1 MIGSN
6 KELLMA
12 ASGFE
17 VDNSFKLDKAD
28 DNYSDVVAYTQ
39 IAGTSLFPSATVDVV
54 YKDGGGMAFVGITG
68 GIAQTA
74 TIGGSGDYRLS
85 TIAGHNFNTSISDH
99 RSSFF
104 KSDGTRFFYA
114 KANSITQAN
123 LSTAYNIASSS
134 IGTHTNV
141 SLSSYGATNNR
152 GIFFKPDGTRL
163 YVVVT
168 DTSISRVEEIVLSSA
183 WDMTGSLTDGHS
195 FDLTSQ
201 IAVNKAYGIW
211 FKPDGSEMYCVEDAT
226 SAGVS
231 TVFKYTLSTAWNLST
246 ASYANTSFATTP
258 AYKNGAFISFKSDGT
273 KMFLGQYNGN
283 KTFTYPLST
292 AWDIT
297 TAGTVS
303 EVTLA
308 LTGTSSADWSMDP
321 TSTYITAG
329 PESFYDD
336 YSVFT
341 LSTAGDVSTAFDF
354 TGFGASALGGFLG
367 HFQFKPDGT
376 KVYLLMLNGGDDVHQ
391 IDLSTAWD
399 LTTASNPNKSFSL
412 GVMHSSTNPKTHMAF
427 KSDGTKVFYFAVV
440 SNTLQ
445 FQTRTMSTA
454 WDISTCGS
462 PTNTAI
468 TEFTNTTGAITFSFN
483 GTGTKLYI
491 AQGNNSTGFN
501 NTGSLGSYEYTLS
514 TAYDVTSRGS
524 ATVFNPPVTIVH
536 APIRFLESGSKM
548 SMATDWESVVFDI
561 ATANDASSAVASSN
575 IIGRPVPINTTIA
588 GNGFGHSGISFNN
601 NGTTLYGAFSGKV
614 YKFTLSTAYDIST
627 ASFSAVSGN
636 GAINSAEH
644 FTVLND
650 EHILVG
656 TGFSHTILYY
666 KMTTVGDVSTITSQ
680 ATYTG
685 WTACRG
691 AAFSMDGAYLYAVY
705 NNFNVYEYAL
715 STAFDISTVSNPA
728 SDGTLMGSTNSL
740 ANGVNLS
747 RSLTSTNDE
756 YLYIYGYYNDAS
768 ILKGSPG
775 SSRTY
780 TTQNF
785 DLVQSI
791 KSTYSASSLNPS
803 GAIKGFAMGTPHRGY
818 SVMGQTNSTFG
829 LGNVLTYNIPEG

>member
-1 MIGSN
+1 MIGSD

-12 ASGFE
+12 ASAFE
-17 VDNSFKLDKAD
+17 VDNSFNLHKAD
-28 DNYSDVVAYTQ
+28 DNYSDVIAYTQ
-39 IAGTSLFPSATVDVV
+39 IAGTSLFPNAVDVS
-54 YKDGGGMAFVGITG
+54 YKDGGGTIYAANST
-68 GIAQTA
+68 GIAQGVT
-74 TIGGSGDYRLS
+74 TGGSGDYRATTIS
-85 TIAGHNFNTSISDH
+85 THNFNSNIYDH

-114 KANSITQAN
+114 KVNSISQAD
-123 LSTAYNIASSS
+123 LSTAYNITPSS
-134 IGTHTNV
+134 IGTFTNV
-141 SLSSYGATNNR
+141 SLSSYGATANR

-168 DTSISRVEEIVLSSA
+168 DASTSKVEEIVLSSA
-183 WDMTGSLTDGHS
+183 WDMTGTLTDGHS

-211 FKPDGSEMYCVEDAT
+211 FKPDGLEMYCVEDAT

-231 TVFKYTLSTAWNLST
+231 TVFKYTLSTAWDLST

-283 KTFTYPLST
+283 KTFTYSLST

-297 TAGTVS
+297 TAGSPVENGLS
-303 EVTLA
+303 
-308 LTGTSSADWSMDP
+308 LTTTTQVDWSMDP
-321 TSTYITAG
+321 SSTYITVG
-329 PESFYDD
+329 PDSFYDD
-336 YSVFT
+336 YHVFT
-341 LSTAGDVSTAFDF
+341 MSTAADVGTAFDF
-354 TGFGASALGGFLG
+354 DGVAHGISGLSLG

-376 KVYLLMLNGGDDVHQ
+376 KVYLLMLGSLDDEVYQ
-391 IDLSTAWD
+391 FDLSTAWD
-399 LTTASNPNKSFSL
+399 LTTATNTNKKFSL
-412 GVMHSSTNPKTHMAF
+412 GVMHSSITPKSHIAF
-427 KSDGTKVFYFAVV
+427 SSDGTKVFNF
-440 SNTLQ
+440 SIDSGSLQ

-462 PTNTAI
+462 ATNTSI
-468 TEFTNTTGAITFSFN
+468 SEFTNTIGGITFSFN

-491 AQGNNSTGFN
+491 AQGNQNSLS
-501 NTGSLGSYEYTLS
+501 NTGALGSYEYTLT
-514 TAYDVTSRGS
+514 TAYDVTTRGS
-524 ATVFNPPVTIVH
+524 ATVFNSPVTRYH
-536 APIRFLESGSKM
+536 APIRFFESGSKM
-548 SMATDWESVVFDI
+548 SMASDWETVVFDI

-575 IIGRPVPINTTIA
+575 IIGRPVPIDSTIA
-588 GNGFGHSGISFNN
+588 QNGFGSSGISFNN
-601 NGTTLYGAFSGKV
+601 NGTTLYGAYNGRV

-627 ASFSAVSGN
+627 ASLSAVSGS
-636 GAINSAEH
+636 GAVNTNPY

-656 TGFSHTILYY
+656 TGFSNTIIYY

-685 WTACRG
+685 WTGCRG

-728 SDGTLMGSTNSL
+728 SDGTLMGSTTSL

-780 TTQNF
+780 RTQNF
-785 DLVQSI
+785 NLVQSI
-791 KSTYSASSLNPS
+791 KSTYNSGTLNPS
-803 GAIKGFAMGTPHRGY
+803 GAIGGFAMGTPHKGY

-829 LGNVLTYNIPEG
+829 VGNVLVYDIPEG